1 MHHNAWPS
9 YPWIRPFIIII
20 NVLTNTRV
28 LSIYN
33 WETKT
38 FLRDF
43 LHFWKPRIAS
53 RLHGWNLWMND
64 NTEYSFFWKKKR
76 FQMEEKEEN
85 KGKLLAFGLID
96 GTWNHFFS
104 WIENWFFVFFF
115 FSFHFVSSLR
125 VKVNNSESQLNF
137 VSILYRKRALK
148 NFHTFPTFFLFNSCG
163 LSLACFHLFANEN
176 WAKISYTLQETTKTT
191 KFQNFRFFWK
201 FQKIYVKKLP
211 TRSRKPIF

>member
-1 MHHNAWPS
+1 MYIRWKIGAWFSKTNRTISLFFHTEIEHTFPWNLELAELKTNLEVGIRQRKFFHFQLGNAVILERTPRFLDTMHHNAWPS

-64 NTEYSFFWKKKR
+64 NTEYSFFWKKKD
-76 FQMEEKEEN
+76 FKWKKKKKT
-85 KGKLLAFGLID
+85 KGNCWLLVSSMAHEIIFFLGLRID
-96 GTWNHFFS
+96 FL
-104 WIENWFFVFFF
+104 FF
-115 FSFHFVSSLR
+115 FSSAFILFRPWGWKSTTQRVS
-125 VKVNNSESQLNF
+125 
-137 VSILYRKRALK
+137 
-148 NFHTFPTFFLFNSCG
+148 
-163 LSLACFHLFANEN
+163 
-176 WAKISYTLQETTKTT
+176 
-191 KFQNFRFFWK
+191 
-201 FQKIYVKKLP
+201 
-211 TRSRKPIF
+211 